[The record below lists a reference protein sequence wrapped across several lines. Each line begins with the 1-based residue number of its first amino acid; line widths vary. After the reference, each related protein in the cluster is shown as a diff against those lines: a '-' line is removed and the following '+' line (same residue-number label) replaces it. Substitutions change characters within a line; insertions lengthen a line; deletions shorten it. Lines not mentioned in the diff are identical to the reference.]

1 MSPYPI
7 SNAHAPLNNVNGSLV
22 NIDDSHTGGIPFSN
36 TIVPTGIHT
45 LPAPGSNIQSAAS
58 IYPGSQK
65 GGKIN
70 RKKINKISRKYK
82 MKGSKK
88 SVTRR
93 IRRIKTRV
101 RSKYA
106 RKHSRRHTKRRSQRG
121 GISSRRFM
129 SGGAAVAP
137 NYPAGHTQYDLNKM
151 ISNTYSLGGQLD
163 SGLSALASP
172 PPFQKGAAQVD
183 NLNHNATN
191 SYGNTGAGSGF
202 PSRGWF

>member
-7 SNAHAPLNNVNGSLV
+7 SNAHTPYNNINGSLV
-22 NIDDSHTGGIPFSN
+22 NVDNSHTGGIPFSN
-36 TIVPTGIHT
+36 TVVPTGIHT

-58 IYPGSQK
+58 IYPGSQN

-82 MKGSKK
+82 MKGSRK
-88 SVTRR
+88 SVSRR
-93 IRRIKTRV
+93 IRRIKSRV

-106 RKHSRRHTKRRSQRG
+106 RRHSKRRSQRG
-121 GISSRRFM
+121 GTSSRRFM
-129 SGGAAVAP
+129 SGGGAAVAP
-137 NYPAGHTQYDLNKM
+137 AYPAGHTQYDLNKM
-151 ISNTYSLGGQLD
+151 ISNTYSLGGKLGSD
-163 SGLSALASP
+163 LSALATP
-172 PPFQKGAAQVD
+172 PPYQRGAAQVD
-183 NLNHNATN
+183 NLNHNAPN